1 MIISKTPFRISF
13 FGGGTD
19 YPVWFKENQGA
30 VLVTTIDKYCYI
42 SCRRLP
48 PFFDYNYRILY
59 SMVETTKSVD
69 KIIHPSVRECLKFMK
84 IKEGV
89 EIHHDGDL
97 PARTGLG
104 SSSSF
109 TVGLLN
115 CLTALNGKII
125 SQEQL
130 AKNAIAV
137 EQEWIRENV
146 GCQDQ
151 ISTALGGFN
160 LIEFTDK
167 EKFKVQPLTLPAE
180 RLKELQSHLM
190 LVFTGFSRIASEIAE
205 KLVKTVSR
213 KEKELNAIHQMV
225 YEGIKILNGKSD
237 ITEFGKLLHEG
248 WKVKRGLTNNITT
261 PAIDQIYEASLKAGA
276 LGGKLLGAG
285 GGGFL
290 LLFAK
295 PEIQK
300 KIITK
305 LDGFLHVPFQFENS
319 GSQIVHYKP
328 EN

>member
-1 MIISKTPFRISF
+1 M
-13 FGGGTD
+13 
-19 YPVWFKENQGA
+19 
-30 VLVTTIDKYCYI
+30 
-42 SCRRLP
+42 
-48 PFFDYNYRILY
+48 
-59 SMVETTKSVD
+59 
-69 KIIHPSVRECLKFMK
+69 
-84 IKEGV
+84 
-89 EIHHDGDL
+89 
-97 PARTGLG
+97 
-104 SSSSF
+104 
-109 TVGLLN
+109 
-115 CLTALNGKII
+115 
-125 SQEQL
+125 